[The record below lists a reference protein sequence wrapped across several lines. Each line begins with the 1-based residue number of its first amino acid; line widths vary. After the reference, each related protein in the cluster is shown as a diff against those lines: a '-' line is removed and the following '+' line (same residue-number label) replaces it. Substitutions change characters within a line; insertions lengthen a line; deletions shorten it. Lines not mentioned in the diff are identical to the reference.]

1 MMNIKIQAEARSALY
16 CSNLTYHLCAF
27 DADFCTLPH
36 VHAQAFH
43 STFFLIPIIKRV
55 LQCIEAEK

>member
-27 DADFCTLPH
+27 DADRLRLFT
-36 VHAQAFH
+36 VHFY
-43 STFFLIPIIKRV
+43 LIPIIKRV